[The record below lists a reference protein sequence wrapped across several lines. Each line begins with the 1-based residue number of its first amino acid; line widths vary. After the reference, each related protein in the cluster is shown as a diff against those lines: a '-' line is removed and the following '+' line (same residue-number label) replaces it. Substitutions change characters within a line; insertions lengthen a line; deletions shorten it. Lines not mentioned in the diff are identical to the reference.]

1 MDFRRQICH
10 LIGKNPYEKI
20 VNEEELD
27 QIITPDIGN
36 LPTFYQNVKIQSNFW
51 KDNKKKFFIFLNK
64 NSNLKKLEE
73 KQEVYF

>member
-36 LPTFYQNVKIQSNFW
+36 LPTFY
-51 KDNKKKFFIFLNK
+51 
-64 NSNLKKLEE
+64 
-73 KQEVYF
+73 